1 MNKRFF
7 FLISMMGLILVM
19 IYGCEKDKPI
29 NNIGLLTNGS
39 SKIWF
44 IKKIVTN
51 DLITIELPSCETDDE
66 RKFMIDGKYL
76 VNNMGTIPKIDNSPI
91 INATPP
97 RCEDTLNITYTY
109 NWNFNSTMDTLT
121 IYYASFIAISKIQ
134 KLTNDSLIIKYAVN
148 DTWFQTD
155 FYVAK
160 ETK

>member
-1 MNKRFF
+1 MNKQFF
-7 FLISMMGLILVM
+7 FVISMMGLILIM

-29 NNIGLLTNGS
+29 NNIDLLTSGS

-51 DLITIELPSCETDDE
+51 DLITIELPACETDDE

-76 VNNMGTIPKIDNSPI
+76 VNNMGTFLKIDNSPI
-91 INATPP
+91 INAIPP
-97 RCEDTLNITYTY
+97 HCEDTLNITYTY
-109 NWNFNSTMDTLT
+109 NWDFNSTMDTLT

-160 ETK
+160 EPK